1 MAEAADATGRLRRL
15 VLDLAVRGKVTDRNP
30 TDEPASQLLLE
41 IEHKMIESSQPGAG
55 RRAAPI
61 APFGPEEVPFVVPKG
76 WLWTRIRQVTQDRG
90 QTTPSSD
97 FTYIDVSAIDKK
109 AGRIGVPVVLAAS
122 NAPSR
127 ARKVVMFGDVVY
139 SCVRPYLLNV
149 AVVDIHFEPPP
160 IASTAF
166 VVLDGLGLVLPRYLW
181 IVLRSSYFV
190 ECVEEKMRGQA
201 YPAINDADFALLPV
215 PLPPFAEQHRI
226 VAKVDELVGLCD
238 QLEAAH
244 KEREV
249 RRDRL
254 RAATLGRLTSSY
266 NNGAPSVA
274 NVRFFLDRSPR
285 LITKAEHVAALRRT
299 VLDLAVRGRLVPQ
312 DPRDQP
318 AQELLGTRAT
328 SLDPDRA
335 PWPLPVGWAWS
346 CLAKLGKQMSGGT
359 PSKSNADYW
368 IGSIP
373 WVSPKDM
380 KVDLIL
386 DARDHVSADA
396 VASSATRLV
405 PVPALLMVVRG
416 MILAHS
422 FPTALSGVPLTMN
435 QDMKALIPF
444 RADLAPMLL
453 LLTKGMKPHVMALVQ
468 HSTHGTCRLNTDE
481 LLGLTLPIP
490 PLAEQHRIVAKVDEM
505 MAICAELEATLA
517 SAQDRKGRLLEA
529 LLDEALEGARPP
541 YAKV

>member
-1 MAEAADATGRLRRL
+1 
-15 VLDLAVRGKVTDRNP
+15 
-30 TDEPASQLLLE
+30 
-41 IEHKMIESSQPGAG
+41 
-55 RRAAPI
+55 
-61 APFGPEEVPFVVPKG
+61 
-76 WLWTRIRQVTQDRG
+76 
-90 QTTPSSD
+90 
-97 FTYIDVSAIDKK
+97 
-109 AGRIGVPVVLAAS
+109 
-122 NAPSR
+122 
-127 ARKVVMFGDVVY
+127 
-139 SCVRPYLLNV
+139 
-149 AVVDIHFEPPP
+149 
-160 IASTAF
+160 
-166 VVLDGLGLVLPRYLW
+166 
-181 IVLRSSYFV
+181 
-190 ECVEEKMRGQA
+190 
-201 YPAINDADFALLPV
+201 
-215 PLPPFAEQHRI
+215 
-226 VAKVDELVGLCD
+226 
-238 QLEAAH
+238 
-244 KEREV
+244 
-249 RRDRL
+249 
-254 RAATLGRLTSSY
+254 
-266 NNGAPSVA
+266 
-274 NVRFFLDRSPR
+274 
-285 LITKAEHVAALRRT
+285 
-299 VLDLAVRGRLVPQ
+299 
-312 DPRDQP
+312 
-318 AQELLGTRAT
+318 
-328 SLDPDRA
+328 
-335 PWPLPVGWAWS
+335 
-346 CLAKLGKQMSGGT
+346 
-359 PSKSNADYW
+359 
-368 IGSIP
+368 
-373 WVSPKDM
+373 M